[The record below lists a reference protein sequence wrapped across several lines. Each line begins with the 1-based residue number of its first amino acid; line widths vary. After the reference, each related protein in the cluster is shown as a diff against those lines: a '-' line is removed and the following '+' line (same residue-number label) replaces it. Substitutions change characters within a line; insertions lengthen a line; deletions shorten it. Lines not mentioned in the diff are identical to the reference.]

1 MYLLHIFILYRVRSC
16 RSAVYGVRQ
25 NSVLNSKQVKETI
38 NQPLRF
44 GFMLPDELFVVVIYP
59 KYSIRRFPDIVLSNS
74 GELFFKTR

>member
-16 RSAVYGVRQ
+16 RSVVYGVC
-25 NSVLNSKQVKETI
+25 SVLNSKQVKETI

-44 GFMLPDELFVVVIYP
+44 GFMLPDELFVVVIYS